1 VYVVVTGP
9 PGSGK
14 STLSRELA
22 GFLDLPLLVK
32 DDYKQAALDDEP
44 AETLAA
50 SRVAGRKAVQAML
63 SAARV
68 AKQGVLDSV
77 WVDRPKALS
86 QIADLRAV
94 GEVVEVFCRCDVDT
108 MRRRYLN
115 RAPTRGPGHFDD
127 ERDEEELWP
136 SEALRPLGGPWPVV
150 EVDTSGPVDV
160 PDVAERVRRRRSRR

>member
-1 VYVVVTGP
+1 MYVVVTGP

-22 GFLDLPLLVK
+22 RLLDLPLLAK
-32 DDYKQAALDDEP
+32 DDYKQAALDHEP
-44 AETLAA
+44 AETVED
-50 SRVAGRKAVQAML
+50 SRVTGRKAVQAML

-77 WVDRPKALS
+77 WVDRPGALS
-86 QIADLRAV
+86 QIADLQAV

-108 MRRRYLN
+108 MRRRYLE
-115 RAPTRGPGHFDD
+115 RAPTKGPGHFDD

-136 SEALRPLGGPWPVV
+136 PEALRPLGGPWPVV
-150 EVDTSGPVDV
+150 EADTSGPVDV
-160 PDVAERVRRRRSRR
+160 PELAEWVRRTRSRR